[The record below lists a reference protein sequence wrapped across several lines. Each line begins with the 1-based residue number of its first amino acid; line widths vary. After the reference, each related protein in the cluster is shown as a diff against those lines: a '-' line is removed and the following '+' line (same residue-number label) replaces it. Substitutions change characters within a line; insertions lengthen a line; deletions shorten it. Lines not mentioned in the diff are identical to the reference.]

1 MVPPSVS
8 GWIVSRTTASRNGLS
23 VWSNSNSIAAPSS
36 AGVNGGVVSLD
47 GRGETQLA
55 RATADGVREPLNR
68 RATVDINF

>member
-1 MVPPSVS
+1 M
-8 GWIVSRTTASRNGLS
+8 GLS
-23 VWSNSNSIAAPSS
+23 NRRARTVADAMVAQGLS
-36 AGVNGGVVSLD
+36 GGVVSLD